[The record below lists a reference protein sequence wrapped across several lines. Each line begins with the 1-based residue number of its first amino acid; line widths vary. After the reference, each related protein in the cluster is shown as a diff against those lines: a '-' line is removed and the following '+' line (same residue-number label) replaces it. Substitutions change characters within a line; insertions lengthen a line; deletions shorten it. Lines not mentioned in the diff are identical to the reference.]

1 MPAPV
6 NSWIALQSAGKALM
20 PEKIIPADT
29 KGYILAGAGLIHTLD
44 IIAAMIHGERMQF
57 AIRYKNEPV
66 DVVVSFSA
74 IMPEHELKPLK
85 ACFVGLGE
93 KMKQRPR
100 TDQ

>member
-1 MPAPV
+1 
-6 NSWIALQSAGKALM
+6 
-20 PEKIIPADT
+20 
-29 KGYILAGAGLIHTLD
+29 
-44 IIAAMIHGERMQF
+44 MIHGERMQF

-74 IMPEHELKPLK
+74 LMPEHERKPLK